1 MTALFLTG
9 AAASKGIAL
18 GTARLLEGNDFEIPE
33 FNLPTEELP
42 AEIDRYRQAV
52 FDARM
57 TLKDMADN
65 IQGPLAHE
73 VTEFLDA
80 HLLMMEDATL
90 SEGPLEF
97 IRSRSVNAEWA
108 LKMTREQLLDAF
120 AAMEDEY
127 LKSRID
133 DVNQVV
139 GRIMAALVK
148 RDVRLTDDAKADS
161 LVGRVIVGHE
171 LEPVELSHMAERGAV
186 GFVSETGGPLS
197 HASIIARSLGLPY
210 VAGIKGARQMINE
223 GAMLILD
230 GERGLILIAP
240 DAERIARYTEK
251 QAELRRRQHA
261 LVRLR
266 GLNCQTKDFCTIR
279 LWANAEHEADLRL
292 ARENGAVG
300 VGLYRT
306 EFLFLEHG
314 KEPSED
320 QQFADYQKAV
330 LAMEGLPLTIR
341 TLDIGADKKLPLGQ
355 NPNEANPALG
365 LRGIRL
371 SLSFLEIFRTQLRA
385 ILRAAHFGPVKLLLP
400 MLGQVNDIVRT
411 RALIAQ
417 CQYELESE
425 GIPCGKNL
433 PLGGMIEVPAA
444 AIMAPILARELDF
457 LSIGTNDLTQ
467 YTLAV
472 DRGNE
477 WLDDWYNPLHPAVLT
492 LIAQTIDAG
501 KAAGKAVSLCG
512 EMAGEARYT
521 RLLLALGLT
530 DFSMHPRVLLEVH
543 EAVSQCDFRRLRLL
557 KSEILSGEHE
567 DVLRLVA
574 D

>member
-1 MTALFLTG
+1 MTALVLTG
-9 AAASKGIAL
+9 SAASRGIAL
-18 GTARLLEGNDFEIPE
+18 GTARLLEGNDFEVPE
-33 FNLPTEELP
+33 FHLESEEVP
-42 AEIDRYRQAV
+42 AEIDRFRQAV
-52 FDARM
+52 LDARM
-57 TLKDMADN
+57 TLKDMADS

-80 HLLMMEDATL
+80 HLLMMEDAAL

-97 IRSRSVNAEWA
+97 IRSRSINAEWA
-108 LKMTREQLLDAF
+108 LKMTREQLLEAF

-127 LKSRID
+127 FKSRVD

-139 GRIMAALVK
+139 GRIMAALLK
-148 RDVRLTDDAKADS
+148 RDNRLDGAKADS
-161 LVGRVIVGHE
+161 LLDRVIVADE
-171 LEPVELSHMAERGAV
+171 LEPAELSHMAEMGAI
-186 GFVSETGGPLS
+186 GFISETGGPLS

-210 VAGIKGARQMINE
+210 IAGIKGARQMINE

-230 GERGLILIAP
+230 GERGIVLIQP
-240 DAERIARYTEK
+240 DAERLARYTEK
-251 QAELRRRQHA
+251 QADLRRRQHA

-266 GLNCQTKDFCTIR
+266 GLNCQTKDFRTIR
-279 LWANAEHEADLRL
+279 LWANGEHEVDLRL

-306 EFLFLEHG
+306 EFIFLEHG

-320 QQFADYQKAV
+320 QQFSDYQKAV

-371 SLSFLEIFRTQLRA
+371 SLSFPEIFRTQLRA
-385 ILRAAHFGPVKLLLP
+385 ILRAAHYGPVRLLLP
-400 MLGQVNDIVRT
+400 MLAQVSDIVRT
-411 RALIAQ
+411 RALIAE
-417 CQYELESE
+417 CQYELESQ
-425 GIPCGKNL
+425 GVPCGKNL

-444 AIMAPILARELDF
+444 AINAHILARELDF

-477 WLDDWYNPLHPAVLT
+477 WLEDWYDPLHPAVLT

-501 KAAGKAVSLCG
+501 KAAGKSVSLCG

-543 EAVSQCDFRRLRLL
+543 EAVSQSDFRRLSQF
-557 KSEILSGEHE
+557 KQEILSGEHE
-567 DVLRLVA
+567 NVLKLIA

>member
-1 MTALFLTG
+1 MTALVLTG
-9 AAASKGIAL
+9 SAASRGIAL
-18 GTARLLEGNDFEIPE
+18 GTARLLEGNDFETPE
-33 FNLPTEELP
+33 FHLASTDLP
-42 AEIDRYRQAV
+42 AEIDRYRNAV

-57 TLKDMADN
+57 TLKDMSDG
-65 IQGPLAHE
+65 IKGQLAHE
-73 VTEFLDA
+73 VKEFLDA
-80 HLLMMEDATL
+80 HLLMMEDAAL
-90 SEGPLEF
+90 AEGPVEF
-97 IRSRSVNAEWA
+97 IRSRSINAEWA
-108 LKMTREQLLDAF
+108 LKMTREQLLDVF
-120 AAMEDEY
+120 AAMEDDY
-127 LKSRID
+127 FKSRSD

-139 GRIMAALVK
+139 GRIMAALVN
-148 RDVRLTDDAKADS
+148 RGGRLNEDEKADS
-161 LVGRVIVGHE
+161 LLDRVIVADE
-171 LEPVELSHMAERGAV
+171 LEPAELTHMAERGAV
-186 GFVSETGGPLS
+186 GFISETGGPLS

-210 VAGIKGARQMINE
+210 IAGIKGARQMINE

-230 GERGLILIAP
+230 GERGIVLIEP
-240 DAERIARYTEK
+240 DAERIERYTAK
-251 QAELRRRQHA
+251 QNDQRLRQFE

-266 GLNCQTKDFCTIR
+266 GLNCQTTDFKTIR
-279 LWANAEHEADLRL
+279 LWANGEHEVDLRL

-314 KEPSED
+314 KAPTED
-320 QQFADYQKAV
+320 QQFEDYRKAV
-330 LAMEGLPLTIR
+330 LALEGLPLTIR

-371 SLSFLEIFRTQLRA
+371 SLSFPEMFRAQLRA
-385 ILRAAHFGPVKLLLP
+385 ILRAAHYGPVKLLLP
-400 MLGQVNDIVRT
+400 MLGQVSDIVRT
-411 RALIAQ
+411 RALIAESQ
-417 CQYELESE
+417 FELEND
-425 GIPCGKNL
+425 GIACGKNL

-444 AIMAPILARELDF
+444 AITAHILARELDF

-477 WLDDWYNPLHPAVLT
+477 WLEDWYNPLHPAVLQ
-492 LIAQTIDAG
+492 LISQTIDAG
-501 KAAGKAVSLCG
+501 KAAGKPVSLCG

-543 EAVSQCDFRRLRLL
+543 EAISRCDFRRLGQF
-557 KSEILSGEHE
+557 KHDILSGEHD
-567 DVLRLVA
+567 DVLRLLA